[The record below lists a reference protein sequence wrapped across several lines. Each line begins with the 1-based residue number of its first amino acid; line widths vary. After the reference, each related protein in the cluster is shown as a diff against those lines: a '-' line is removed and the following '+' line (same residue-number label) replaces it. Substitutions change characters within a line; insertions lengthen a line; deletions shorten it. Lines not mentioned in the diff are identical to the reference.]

1 MSTIASDVAEP
12 VSVVVRQP
20 SAMRNAPS
28 PTRDTVR
35 ADQSSRKSRLR
46 KAYSARAPRIR
57 PDSASTRRGY
67 PRRRVARPLA
77 VLLDVDFTLVQP
89 GPELGPEAY
98 RALGEA
104 HGLGLDT
111 DRYADAR
118 AAAAD
123 DLERHPEL
131 DHDEEI
137 WIRFTEDIVRGMG
150 GEGLEVGIVAREIV
164 SRWEHA
170 RHFELYDDVVPVL
183 AELKGQGL
191 KVGLVSNTSRDL
203 DAFVRHFGI
212 EVDAWISSGSHGK
225 VKPSPLIFAAALE
238 LLEVEAADAVMV
250 GDSLEDDVEGARA
263 CGMRAILI
271 DRARRFPEQADRIES
286 LRELP
291 AALAV

>member
-1 MSTIASDVAEP
+1 
-12 VSVVVRQP
+12 
-20 SAMRNAPS
+20 
-28 PTRDTVR
+28 
-35 ADQSSRKSRLR
+35 
-46 KAYSARAPRIR
+46 
-57 PDSASTRRGY
+57 
-67 PRRRVARPLA
+67 VARPLA

-89 GPELGPEAY
+89 GPELGPDAY
-98 RALGEA
+98 QALGEA
-104 HGLGLDT
+104 HGLRLDI

-118 AAAAD
+118 AAAVD

-131 DHDEEI
+131 DHDEEV

-150 GEGLEVGIVAREIV
+150 GEGPEVGIVAREIV

-183 AELKGQGL
+183 AELKEQGL

-212 EVDAWISSGSHGK
+212 EVDAWISSGSYGK

-238 LLEVEAADAVMV
+238 LLEVGAADAVMV

-271 DRARRFPEQADRIES
+271 DRAGRFPEQAGRIES